1 MQLVMWHTIPLKEA
15 SDLKRELYFKEG
27 SMRNIVFFCNNIAKQ
42 QIGSALK
49 EHNLIEWE
57 DVMRYYRTKVIEKM

>member
-1 MQLVMWHTIPLKEA
+1 MMWHTIPQKEA

-27 SMRNIVFFCNNIAKQ
+27 SMRNIVCFCNNIAKQ